1 MHTCSRLKHAEPDL
15 ALPNESYES
24 LQSTSGTSVSSI
36 FKLSQMSS
44 IIASFSAIAFF
55 AHLLLSSL
63 ESVRNVIS
71 LRVGRALNRTI
82 PHALGLVLFISVS
95 VSFLALLGLSS
106 AFKKDL
112 LSCNT
117 GPCQSISGSSSFEQ
131 TSDSIVSESAWA
143 PQAGCFVM
151 MAAAFISLLAVCLV
165 ATNRDTPTQHSDSPS
180 DEQDLQPMIEL
191 TSNTELPSPSP
202 SLSDPRAR
210 AALFVVLAVSA
221 LATAVI
227 VWACTR
233 PQCATCAS
241 NTLQVNT
248 NVLEG
253 VVESIEM
260 QVLPT
265 PPTAWPSLK
274 DGLSFYQKVLSSLS
288 AATELGLDFDSK
300 PHDERVVTRFL
311 WQTVPMCETSNC
323 SLRGLMSNVRYR
335 QVVSGSGYGSS
346 DFTMKQNRRF
356 RQNAATLTPCITTAE
371 RVDCKAKIE
380 ANYFWK
386 FAGSSDVDITWQRS
400 CTLRLQSTSPAIVTP
415 PVIRSV
421 RDVLPFFSSAAAA
434 FVPHSENT
442 TLFQS
447 SDCFH
452 ESDYKARIG
461 TTRISLTI
469 ALGFASCD
477 GMQQGWPGQRPISV
491 QFEFKWPLDAPP
503 ADFDRVDA
511 IAQRLR
517 QTLGPK

>member
-1 MHTCSRLKHAEPDL
+1 MHTCSRLKHDEPDL
-15 ALPNESYES
+15 PLPNESYES

-36 FKLSQMSS
+36 FKLSQTSS
-44 IIASFSAIAFF
+44 IIASFSAIAFC
-55 AHLLLSSL
+55 AHLLLSSVD
-63 ESVRNVIS
+63 SVRNMIS
-71 LRVGRALNRTI
+71 LKVGRSLTRTI

-106 AFKKDL
+106 AFKNDL

-143 PQAGCFVM
+143 PQAGWFVM
-151 MAAAFISLLAVCLV
+151 MAAAFISLLAVSLV
-165 ATNRDTPTQHSDSPS
+165 ATNRDPLHAPLPTQHSDSPS
-180 DEQDLQPMIEL
+180 DEQDLQPMIEMTL
-191 TSNTELPSPSP
+191 NTELSSPSPSP
-202 SLSDPRAR
+202 LDPRAR
-210 AALFVVLAVSA
+210 AALFVVAAGSA

-227 VWACTR
+227 IWACSR

-274 DGLSFYQKVLSSLS
+274 DGLSFYQKVLSSLG
-288 AATELGLDFDSK
+288 AVTGLGLDFDAK
-300 PHDERVVTRFL
+300 PHDTRVVSRFL

-323 SLRGLMSNVRYR
+323 SLRELMSNVRYR
-335 QVVSGSGYGSS
+335 QVVSGSGYGNS

-356 RQNAATLTPCITTAE
+356 RQNAAALTPCITTAE

-434 FVPHSENT
+434 FGPHSENT

-447 SDCFH
+447 NDCFH
-452 ESDYKARIG
+452 ESDYKVTG
-461 TTRISLTI
+461 FTTNY
-469 ALGFASCD
+469 
-477 GMQQGWPGQRPISV
+477 SV
-491 QFEFKWPLDAPP
+491 SELMKFVFDIPLRRGLEQLVSP
-503 ADFDRVDA
+503 
-511 IAQRLR
+511 
-517 QTLGPK
+517 